1 MTDNPLFFSG
11 PRTLQDDRDTG
22 RTLLDATYEGFVVD
36 RNDPEGI
43 ARIKVQVPG
52 IFEPASDWIRPMATF
67 GGSKQR
73 GIFAVPK
80 IDPEGGGANV
90 DVVLLHG
97 DKRYARYIA
106 GPWGRPGGVSDVPTQ
121 AEGGNPDIVV
131 MRFGNF
137 AMIYDERTGVEKLTI
152 LDVVKNSSMVFD
164 GVTGNIDIAST
175 GAVKITAAGTIDV
188 EAQGVGTFQS
198 ATKAILEGALMEIGL
213 GATEAMVLGT
223 AFALLYNAHTQPVT
237 MAGAGPPTIPMNQVP
252 GTHLSLITTVK

>member
-1 MTDNPLFFSG
+1 
-11 PRTLQDDRDTG
+11 LQDSRDTG
-22 RTLLDATYEGFVVD
+22 RALFDATYEGSVVNRD
-36 RNDPEGI
+36 DPEGLG
-43 ARIKVQVPG
+43 RIKVLVPG
-52 IFEPASDWIRPMATF
+52 ILEPASDWIRPMATF

-80 IDPEGGGANV
+80 IDPEGGANV
-90 DVVLLHG
+90 DVVFLHG
-97 DKRYARYIA
+97 DSRYARYVA

-121 AEGGNPDIVV
+121 TEGGNPDIVV

-164 GVTGNIDIAST
+164 GTTGDVEVSST

-188 EAQGVGTFQS
+188 EAQGIGTFKS

-237 MAGAGPPTIPMNQVP
+237 MAGAGPPNVPMAP
-252 GTHLSLITTVK
+252 GTHTSLITTVK